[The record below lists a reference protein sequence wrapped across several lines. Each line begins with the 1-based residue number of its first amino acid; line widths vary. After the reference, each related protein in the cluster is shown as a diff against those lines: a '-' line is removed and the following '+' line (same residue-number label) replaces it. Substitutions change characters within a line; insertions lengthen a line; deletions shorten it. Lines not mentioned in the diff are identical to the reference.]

1 MHKEV
6 KISLPWAFMPD
17 KVYDGRWWLIWSREN
32 KTIIKRWIALYEA
45 CKCHPPSASFIQLSL
60 EGGGGARKMEMEID
74 MKLTFGFLNY

>member
-1 MHKEV
+1 MAQFEV
-6 KISLPWAFMPD
+6 VRI
-17 KVYDGRWWLIWSREN
+17 